1 MRHWHCRRGLPS
13 FTVLLGLVFSWA
25 LVGCNN
31 NTDFDNTVDK
41 ATIGGTVN
49 LTATNAAAL
58 GGLTFAFPDA
68 TLFGFPGQS
77 ATLGWGA
84 DGTTF
89 TLTTSG
95 GTVIQGSITF
105 GSCTFTQ
112 NPAPLGVGE
121 VPFAKAYDTC
131 QVFGRSNGDIAFGG
145 SNRGTI
151 ALILGSASQTPVASD
166 PTNVIYSIDIGGN
179 ITINTN
185 VTPIGVVG

>member
-1 MRHWHCRRGLPS
+1 MRYWHCRRGLPS

-31 NTDFDNTVDK
+31 NTGSDTVDT
-41 ATIGGTVN
+41 ATVNGTIN

-58 GGLTFAFPDA
+58 GGLTFTFPDA

-131 QVFGRSNGDIAFGG
+131 QILGKSNGEIAFGG
-145 SNRGTI
+145 SSRGTI
-151 ALILGSASQTPVASD
+151 ALILGNASQTPVASD
-166 PTNVIYSIDIGGN
+166 VTNVIYNIDVGGN

-185 VTPIGVVG
+185 VTPLGVVG